1 MRLMVKE
8 ARNLEAE
15 VHVLAPQHPTGLVLV
30 HRVVEVKEIDG
41 GKYMELTTE
50 EGRKHVLSAH
60 DRLLVVF

>member
-1 MRLMVKE
+1 MRLTVTQAKE
-8 ARNLEAE
+8 LEAE

-50 EGRKHVLSAH
+50 DNRNHVLSSH

>member
-41 GKYMELTTE
+41 GKYIELTTE
-50 EGRKHVLSAH
+50 DNRKHVLSAH